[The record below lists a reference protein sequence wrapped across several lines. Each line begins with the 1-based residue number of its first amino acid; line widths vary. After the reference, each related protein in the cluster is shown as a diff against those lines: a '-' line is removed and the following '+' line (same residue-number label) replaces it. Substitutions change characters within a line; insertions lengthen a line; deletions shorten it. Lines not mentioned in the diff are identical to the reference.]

1 MNILQIS
8 TGVLAAII
16 AGGIVLLLIII
27 LVSWWIGT
35 SNSIKKMKISIEES
49 LSGIDVALTK
59 RFDLLTEQLK
69 VVKGYMKHEKEI
81 MIQVTEL
88 RTNANRKD
96 LESLQKMEIGRA
108 HV

>member
-35 SNSIKKMKISIEES
+35 SNSIKKMKISIENYP
-49 LSGIDVALTK
+49 
-59 RFDLLTEQLK
+59 QL
-69 VVKGYMKHEKEI
+69 
-81 MIQVTEL
+81 MIYQPLIV
-88 RTNANRKD
+88 D
-96 LESLQKMEIGRA
+96 SS